1 MSDAQAYDDQSL
13 PWLEAVENEEGPR
26 AISARKMLVALLLV
40 LLAGA
45 IVAGTMFWLG
55 RQNPAVSGA
64 PELIRAEPG
73 PYKVK
78 PTDPGGLD
86 VAGDS
91 ETAYST
97 SAGEDP
103 DSELDVRKLPEEVGL
118 PAAEPATTAHAEK
131 PKKIPPNE
139 VKEPAPNEPAAAAA
153 APSGPTIQL
162 GAYASTV
169 KADTAWKLL
178 SGRFPEVA
186 SLRKAVVTATVG
198 GKSIYRL
205 RASGSS
211 DQTRAAC
218 AALRAAGESCMPWAL
233 KFLLGFEGNVGG
245 VQQEALP
252 AIGNYLNFSTRFL
265 FGFGVAFLTPV
276 LLMVLERAGIVTREQ
291 LAKSRR
297 YAIVISAA
305 VSAVLTPPDV
315 VSMLLLLVPLYGL
328 YEFAILAIRLTH
340 WRAAKRAQ
348 ATASNA
354 EGKNVGPNTPPGG
367 GRVGESGPISSDS
380 ESGGAKGHYPEG

>member
-1 MSDAQAYDDQSL
+1 MSDAQAYDSESL
-13 PWLEAVENEEGPR
+13 PWLEAVENEDGPR

-40 LLAGA
+40 MLAGM

-55 RQNPAVSGA
+55 RQDPAPGGA

-78 PTDPGGLD
+78 PNNPGGLN

-103 DSELDVRKLPEEVGL
+103 DAELDVRKLPQEMTPL
-118 PAAEPATTAHAEK
+118 PVETPQGATP
-131 PKKIPPNE
+131 PKKIPPHE
-139 VKEPAPNEPAAAAA
+139 VKEPAPAEAPAAA

-178 SGRFPEVA
+178 SGRFPTVA
-186 SLRKAVVTATVG
+186 ALNKMVVTAVVG
-198 GKSIYRL
+198 GKSVYRL

-218 AALRAAGESCMPWAL
+218 AALRSAGESCM
-233 KFLLGFEGNVGG
+233 V
-245 VQQEALP
+245 VQ
-252 AIGNYLNFSTRFL
+252 
-265 FGFGVAFLTPV
+265 
-276 LLMVLERAGIVTREQ
+276 
-291 LAKSRR
+291 
-297 YAIVISAA
+297 
-305 VSAVLTPPDV
+305 
-315 VSMLLLLVPLYGL
+315 
-328 YEFAILAIRLTH
+328 
-340 WRAAKRAQ
+340 
-348 ATASNA
+348 
-354 EGKNVGPNTPPGG
+354 
-367 GRVGESGPISSDS
+367 
-380 ESGGAKGHYPEG
+380 